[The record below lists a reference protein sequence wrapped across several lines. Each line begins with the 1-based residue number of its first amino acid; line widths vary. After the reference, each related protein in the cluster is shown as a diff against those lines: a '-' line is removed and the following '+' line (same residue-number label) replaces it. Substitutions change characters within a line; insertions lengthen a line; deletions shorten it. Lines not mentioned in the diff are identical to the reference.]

1 MIINTKT
8 LPPIAKH
15 ILGAAVGAVAALVL
29 YGVYDIASPY
39 LPEISF
45 GVSPEAEEVSIHGA
59 APGKKWHRVIEL
71 ARRNLREGQ

>member
-1 MIINTKT
+1 MFTIQT
-8 LPPIAKH
+8 LLPITKH
-15 ILGAAVGAVAALVL
+15 ILGAAVGAVVALVL

-45 GVSPEAEEVSIHGA
+45 GVSHEAEEAPIHGA

-71 ARRNLREGQ
+71 ARKNLREGQ